1 MVPKVDTKM
10 VSMSHET
17 LFNKEVQFP
26 HLFHSTITIKT
37 HPYIGKNLLT
47 FARYVPE
54 LPLAGTLKQFLENG
68 KLFKN
73 DKKILSFAEEH
84 QIPFH
89 NVPQQESISVH
100 PKLSKQKKA
109 LAEKAFCKML
119 NKVTIAKTQKGNL
132 FANLLL
138 SAGKMGSA
146 CDKFEK
152 SEKVYII
159 STFQD
164 VKIALPQ
171 KCFEEL
177 KITDAS

>member
-37 HPYIGKNLLT
+37 HPYTGKNLK

-54 LPLAGTLKQFLENG
+54 LPLARTLKQFIENG
-68 KLFKN
+68 KLFKS
-73 DKKILSFAEEH
+73 DKKILSFVEDH
-84 QIPFH
+84 QIPFP
-89 NVPQQESISVH
+89 NVLQQESISVN

-109 LAEKAFCKML
+109 LAEKAICKML

-138 SAGKMGSA
+138 SVGKMGVS
-146 CDKFEK
+146 
-152 SEKVYII
+152 
-159 STFQD
+159 
-164 VKIALPQ
+164 L
-171 KCFEEL
+171 
-177 KITDAS
+177 

>member
-73 DKKILSFAEEH
+73 DKKTLSFVEEH

-109 LAEKAFCKML
+109 LAEKAICKML

-138 SAGKMGSA
+138 SVGKMGVS
-146 CDKFEK
+146 
-152 SEKVYII
+152 
-159 STFQD
+159 
-164 VKIALPQ
+164 L
-171 KCFEEL
+171 
-177 KITDAS
+177 